1 MYILSVASKRAFRVW
16 YWVKFLNQCF
26 CVQRLYIIQWLQSEQ
41 FENSLCGKLQGIRHT
56 TWRWNYLKRQ
66 VLLVQVFLSWSLF
79 CLQNERIQVSDAVCS
94 RTRGNGARANE
105 MS

>member
-1 MYILSVASKRAFRVW
+1 MYILSVALKQAFQVW
-16 YWVKFLNQCF
+16 YWVKFLTQCF
-26 CVQRLYIIQWLQSEQ
+26 CMQQLDIIQWLQSEQ

-56 TWRWNYLKRQ
+56 TWRWNYLKQQ
-66 VLLVQVFLSWSLF
+66 VLLVQVFLSGPLF